1 MGHVVGKER
10 VLRFDKS
17 KVIPGFHLFLG
28 KFQFGSKALDD
39 PHCKVGSPE
48 AVQPFLLV
56 VFSPLSPDEP
66 AHEIVDVAG
75 DFIFCEVP
83 LISRTRPIFPMVTKF
98 SWIWAC

>member
-1 MGHVVGKER
+1 
-10 VLRFDKS
+10 
-17 KVIPGFHLFLG
+17 
-28 KFQFGSKALDD
+28 
-39 PHCKVGSPE
+39 
-48 AVQPFLLV
+48 LV